1 MQSWWHWA
9 FMFDVV
15 VVAHLKKQS
24 PFDDYNNMLHVLWWL
39 PIHQVEALPLM
50 IWTHFEAAQWSR
62 VEPSNQSVPLLYFHA
77 STNMVMAVMAMM
89 TMMPH
94 DDVILTK
101 MNCFYVMARRCRA
114 LCQRRVD
121 RITKTQK
128 YKRRRNRRQF
138 FDIFLPQFLF

>member
-1 MQSWWHWA
+1 
-9 FMFDVV
+9 MFDVV

-24 PFDDYNNMLHVLWWL
+24 PFDDYNNMQQLHVLRRL

-62 VEPSNQSVPLLYFHA
+62 VEPSNQSVPLLYHHA

-94 DDVILTK
+94 DDAISTK
-101 MNCFYVMARRCRA
+101 MNCFLRHGSKMQGT
-114 LCQRRVD
+114 LSEEGGSN
-121 RITKTQK
+121 
-128 YKRRRNRRQF
+128 YKNAKV
-138 FDIFLPQFLF
+138 